1 MQVPE
6 RIGLSRPRAANRSRS
21 KFANNGAVL
30 PVIAEDLFSFF
41 LSLLDPLHSY
51 SMQDTQQDPEVPHDD
66 HVVVPEEGTAPRRRE
81 MKRIAPVLSPSH
93 YYTDP
98 DYYRVVDDSEGTCST
113 QSVNGGRWYWFRWF
127 EDGEELQPHE
137 QWWMDYDA
145 TLPVDPED
153 ATLPL
158 SPAQHRNMQ
167 AATKV
172 APSNS

>member
-1 MQVPE
+1 
-6 RIGLSRPRAANRSRS
+6 
-21 KFANNGAVL
+21 
-30 PVIAEDLFSFF
+30 
-41 LSLLDPLHSY
+41 
-51 SMQDTQQDPEVPHDD
+51 MQDTQQDPEVPHDD

-167 AATKV
+167 TGWSTAMVRKILLEHFAV
-172 APSNS
+172 LLGGSNCRVIQWIFFLNQVCTV